1 MHETRQ
7 PIITAILLAVSSLQ
21 PLGCSPPQQVSKSQ
35 AGKATKSEMSK
46 IRITPYNPQ
55 QGTVLAEY
63 LDDRTGRTLTVKGD
77 VSHDTAV
84 AWLTQLADT
93 AATKSEQ
100 DLAALVTAGQARGL
114 LSVSSV
120 IGDTST
126 TVSWGPPPKRDPPPG
141 MIVFSIQDRRT
152 GNALVISK
160 AITEDTTKAWFAAAD
175 AARTGEQ
182 FVALVE
188 AHRSE
193 GLQAV
198 SGYRMEGRVRVT
210 AFWSPAAGPR

>member
-1 MHETRQ
+1 MHGTRQ
-7 PIITAILLAVSSLQ
+7 RIISVIVVTVSSLLQ
-21 PLGCSPPQQVSKSQ
+21 PLVGREPAQQVTESQ
-35 AGKATKSEMSK
+35 AGKATESE

-193 GLQAV
+193 GIQAV